1 MQMSERD
8 ATPPEATRSG
18 TTPLYQGGAAQH
30 PLPDGGG
37 TAPEYSTTPEYST
50 RPVAFRRPDALAG
63 LLLLLAGVAAGISL
77 FLDWL
82 AGRRSTGLDLVR
94 AGFGDLGGL
103 FSSGLWQPL
112 MIVLGGGLL
121 FVLGLLVLLPA
132 RTHRALGVVALV
144 VSLLAAIAVLVPLA
158 DAGWD
163 LGVFDLG
170 YWFGMAVPVLG
181 LLGALKALFT
191 GPKFGTVTPSSSG

>member
-37 TAPEYSTTPEYST
+37 TAPEYSTPPESST

-82 AGRRSTGLDLVR
+82 GGPRATGLGLVP
-94 AGFGDLGGL
+94 G
-103 FSSGLWQPL
+103 
-112 MIVLGGGLL
+112 
-121 FVLGLLVLLPA
+121 
-132 RTHRALGVVALV
+132 ALGR
-144 VSLLAAIAVLVPLA
+144 PR
-158 DAGWD
+158 
-163 LGVFDLG
+163 
-170 YWFGMAVPVLG
+170 
-181 LLGALKALFT
+181 
-191 GPKFGTVTPSSSG
+191 